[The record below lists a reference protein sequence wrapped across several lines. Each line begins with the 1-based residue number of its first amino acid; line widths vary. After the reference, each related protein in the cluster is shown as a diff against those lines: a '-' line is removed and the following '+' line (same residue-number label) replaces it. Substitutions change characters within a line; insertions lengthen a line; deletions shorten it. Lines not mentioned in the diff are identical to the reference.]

1 MIIRRPRA
9 GMILTNKLQANPQSK
24 IISFLTPS
32 IAAII
37 LISVF
42 LSQIF
47 SAAHGLLMDC
57 DTGYHIRAGEY
68 ILDTLSIPKHDMF
81 SFLSPP
87 IPWTAHEWLSEVMMG
102 AIHGIF
108 GLAGIF
114 IFFSTLISF
123 VYYFLFKILQSLKAN
138 IIIATIV
145 IISVIASS
153 QMHWLARP
161 HIFSMLLVL
170 LWYFL
175 LDAYQ
180 YDKKNIL
187 YLQIPLMLLWVN
199 LHAGFIIGIILNGIY
214 LFGNMV
220 ELISSPSPE
229 RSIYKKKVIFLG
241 LITVVC
247 LIVSLVNPY
256 GYQILLFPFKL
267 ITEKFIM
274 NNIGEYLS
282 PNFHSAWAIP
292 FEAFLLFTLA
302 VLAFSKERLNLV
314 ELLLILLFLH
324 MSLYSARYIPLFSIM
339 AAPIVA
345 KQLKRLL
352 ATSNGK
358 FFDFLNRKGASF
370 SEMDAAGKDFIWPAV
385 VFLIIVVLLF
395 SGQLKADFDPD
406 NKPVAASIF
415 LEKEHI
421 NGNMF
426 NNDEFGDYFIYRNYP
441 AYKVF
446 IDGRNDMY
454 GVEKLKEY
462 HRVIN
467 FEHGWEDI
475 LEKYNITWIIYDSSS
490 PLSRYLMQNKNW
502 RLIYSDKVAS
512 IFLKETPENHR
523 LIQKYRTVKLFI
535 DDPG

>member
-1 MIIRRPRA
+1 MISKRVSA
-9 GMILTNKLQANPQSK
+9 GMILTNKLQADSQSK

-42 LSQIF
+42 LSQIL
-47 SAAHGLLMDC
+47 SAAHGLLKDC

-87 IPWTAHEWLSEVMMG
+87 ISWTAHEWLSEVIMA
-102 AIHGIF
+102 AIHRLF
-108 GLAGIF
+108 GLTGIV
-114 IFFSTLISF
+114 IFFSILISF
-123 VYYFLFKILQSLKAN
+123 VYYFLFKILQSLKSI

-145 IISVIASS
+145 IILVIASS

-161 HIFSMLLVL
+161 HVFSMLLVL
-170 LWYFL
+170 SWYFL
-175 LDAYQ
+175 LDAYH
-180 YDKKNIL
+180 YEKKNIL

-199 LHAGFIIGIILNGIY
+199 LHAGFIIGFILNGIY
-214 LFGNMV
+214 FFGNILKLM
-220 ELISSPSPE
+220 SSPSHE
-229 RSIYKKKVIFLG
+229 RNIYKKKAIFLG
-241 LITVVC
+241 LLTVVC

-256 GYQILLFPFKL
+256 GYHILLFPFKL
-267 ITEKFIM
+267 ISEKFIM
-274 NNIGEYLS
+274 NNISEYLS
-282 PNFHSAWAIP
+282 PNFHSVWAIP
-292 FEAFLLFTLA
+292 FEAFLLFTVA
-302 VLAFSKERLNLV
+302 VFAFSKERLNLV

-339 AAPIVA
+339 VAPVVT
-345 KQLKRLL
+345 KQLKKLL

-358 FFDFLNRKGASF
+358 FPDFLNRKGASF
-370 SEMDAAGKDFIWPAV
+370 SEIDASGKDFIWPAM
-385 VFLIIVVLLF
+385 VFLIIVLLSF
-395 SGQLKADFDPD
+395 SGRLKADFDPES
-406 NKPVAASIF
+406 KPVSASKF
-415 LEKEHI
+415 LEQAQI

-426 NNDEFGDYFIYRNYP
+426 NSDEFGDYIIYRNYP

-462 HRVIN
+462 YRVIT
-467 FEHGWEDI
+467 FGHGWEHI

-502 RLIYSDKVAS
+502 HIIYSDKVAS
-512 IFLKETPENHR
+512 IFLKKIPEHHR
-523 LIQKYRTVKLFI
+523 LIQKYRNVKFFI